1 MSEFSS
7 KGQAQHIGLVAT
19 GGTISM
25 RQEQSGS
32 APEPVLSGATLVGML
47 DEGARVGDV
56 ELKVYEPH
64 QIPSEDLSFSLLVNL
79 AKSVRTAVEENDAVI
94 VTHGTDTM
102 EDAAFFVAE
111 TLDNPD
117 VLFTGSML
125 PADHPEYDGIANLTA
140 SFIFAHSG
148 ERMGTGI
155 CMNHY
160 VLPAWSARKI
170 DTAALDAFNI
180 REGTAVARIFDD
192 EIERISARPTANWT
206 AALPE
211 LDDRDP
217 IVPILAVGV
226 GTSPDAFE
234 LSRSIAKGIVI
245 EATGTG
251 SVPSTMKQAIIET
264 ASEIPVVVTTR
275 CANGPTLAHDVYPNK
290 WDELLNSGVH
300 FENHLD
306 SYKART
312 RLILSIALGREYE
325 AFRVAPI

>member
-1 MSEFSS
+1 MPEL
-7 KGQAQHIGLVAT
+7 HRIGMVAT

-25 RQEQSGS
+25 RRANEGE
-32 APEPVLSGATLVGML
+32 APSPVLSGAHLVGML
-47 DEGARVGDV
+47 DEGAHVGDV

-79 AKSVRTAVEENDAVI
+79 TKEIRTALTENDAVI

-125 PADHPEYDGIANLTA
+125 PADHPEYDGIRNLTA
-140 SFIFAHSG
+140 SFIFAKSG
-148 ERMGTGI
+148 EHMGTGI
-155 CMNHY
+155 CMNRY

-180 REGTAVARIFDD
+180 REGKAIARLFED
-192 EIERISARPTANWT
+192 EIERISDRPTANWVN
-206 AALPE
+206 ALPN

-217 IVPILAVGV
+217 IVPILTVGV
-226 GTSPDAFE
+226 GTSPDALE
-234 LSRSIAKGIVI
+234 LMRSAAKGIVI
-245 EATGTG
+245 ESTGTG
-251 SVPSTMKQAIIET
+251 SVPSTMKDAIIET
-264 ASEIPVVVTTR
+264 AAEIPVVVTTR

-290 WDELLNSGVH
+290 WDELIESGIH

-312 RLILSIALGREYE
+312 RLILTIALGREYQ

>member
-1 MSEFSS
+1 MNALGF
-7 KGQAQHIGLVAT
+7 KNVKRIGLVST

-25 RQEQSGS
+25 QRQAEGS
-32 APEPVLSGATLVGML
+32 APEPVLSGAHLIGML
-47 DEGARVGDV
+47 DEGANVGDV
-56 ELKVYEPH
+56 EMKLYEPH

-79 AKSVRTAVEENDAVI
+79 TRVIEEALAENDAVI

-102 EDAAFFVAE
+102 EDAAYFVAE

-125 PADHPEYDGIANLTA
+125 PADHPEYDGIRNLTA

-148 ERMGTGI
+148 ESFGTGL
-155 CMNHY
+155 CMNRY

-170 DTAALDAFNI
+170 DSAALDAFNV
-180 REGTAVARIFDD
+180 REGSAQARLF
-192 EIERISARPTANWT
+192 ENEVERLSARPTANWT
-206 AALPE
+206 AMLPE

-226 GTSPDAFE
+226 GTSPDTLQQALE
-234 LSRSIAKGIVI
+234 VAKGIVI

-251 SVPSTMKQAIIET
+251 SVPASMKETIIEV
-264 ASEIPVVVTTR
+264 AKEVPVVVTTR
-275 CANGPTLAHDVYPNK
+275 CANGPTLAPDVYPNK
-290 WDELLNSGVH
+290 WDELIDNGVH

-306 SYKART
+306 RYKART
-312 RLILSIALGREYE
+312 RLILSIATGREYE